1 MNALT
6 AVQNNAVDSGQDY
19 SGFTLTPSAQSPRL
33 LELTFTEQTTKQFL
47 EQVAE
52 WPVQALEYKSFLR
65 FRVAKI
71 LDDLCANQ
79 LQPLLLKTL
88 LNRAEGA
95 LLINA
100 VGVDDVKQA
109 DEMVKLATAVAHLI
123 GRSNFDA
130 MSGQYYARFVVKN
143 VDNSDSYLRQPHRV
157 MELHN
162 DGTYVEEITDYVL
175 MMKIDEQNMQGGN
188 SLLLHLDDW
197 EHLDN
202 YFRHPLARRPMRFAA
217 PPSKNVSKDVFHPV
231 FDVDQQGRPVMRYI
245 DQFVQPKDF
254 EEGVWLSEL
263 SDAIETSKG
272 ILSVPVPVGKFLL
285 INNLF
290 WLHGRDRFTPHPDLR
305 RELMRQRGY
314 FAYASNHY
322 QRRISKRKGIERM
335 YDFVII
341 GGGIIGMSTAMQLID
356 VYPDARI
363 ALLEKES
370 APACHQTGHNSGVI
384 HAGVYYTPGSL
395 KAQFCL
401 AGNRAT
407 KAFCDQNGIRYDNC
421 GKMLVATSDLE
432 MERMRA
438 LWERTA
444 ANGIE
449 REWLN
454 ADELREREPN
464 ITGLGGIFVPS
475 SGIVSYRDVTAA
487 MAKIFQSRGGEII
500 YNAEVSGLNEH
511 KNGVVIR
518 TRQGGEY
525 EASTLISCS
534 GLMADR
540 LVKMLG
546 LEPGFIICPFRGEYF
561 RLAPEHNQIVNHL
574 IYPIPDPAMPFLG
587 VHLTRMIDGSVTVG
601 PNAVLAFKREGYRKR
616 DFSFSDT
623 LEILGSSGIRR
634 VLQNHLRSGL
644 GEMKNSLCKS
654 GYLRLVQKYCPRLS
668 LSDLQ
673 PWPAGVRAQ
682 AVSPDGKLID
692 DFLFVTTPRTIHTCN
707 APSPA
712 ATSAIPIGA
721 HIVSKVQTLLAS
733 QSNPGR
739 TLRAAR
745 SVDALHAAFNQ

>member
-1 MNALT
+1 
-6 AVQNNAVDSGQDY
+6 
-19 SGFTLTPSAQSPRL
+19 
-33 LELTFTEQTTKQFL
+33 
-47 EQVAE
+47 
-52 WPVQALEYKSFLR
+52 
-65 FRVAKI
+65 
-71 LDDLCANQ
+71 
-79 LQPLLLKTL
+79 
-88 LNRAEGA
+88 
-95 LLINA
+95 
-100 VGVDDVKQA
+100 
-109 DEMVKLATAVAHLI
+109 
-123 GRSNFDA
+123 
-130 MSGQYYARFVVKN
+130 
-143 VDNSDSYLRQPHRV
+143 
-157 MELHN
+157 
-162 DGTYVEEITDYVL
+162 
-175 MMKIDEQNMQGGN
+175 
-188 SLLLHLDDW
+188 
-197 EHLDN
+197 
-202 YFRHPLARRPMRFAA
+202 
-217 PPSKNVSKDVFHPV
+217 
-231 FDVDQQGRPVMRYI
+231 
-245 DQFVQPKDF
+245 
-254 EEGVWLSEL
+254 
-263 SDAIETSKG
+263 
-272 ILSVPVPVGKFLL
+272 
-285 INNLF
+285 
-290 WLHGRDRFTPHPDLR
+290 
-305 RELMRQRGY
+305 
-314 FAYASNHY
+314 
-322 QRRISKRKGIERM
+322 M

-692 DFLFVTTPRTIHTCN
+692 DFLFVTTPRTIHHCN

-721 HIVSKVQTLLAS
+721 HLVSKVQTLLAS